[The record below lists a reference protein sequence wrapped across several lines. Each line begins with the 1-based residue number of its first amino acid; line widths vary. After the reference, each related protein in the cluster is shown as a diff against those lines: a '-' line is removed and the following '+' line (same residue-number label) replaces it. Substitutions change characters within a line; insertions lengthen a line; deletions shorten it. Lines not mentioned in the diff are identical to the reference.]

1 MGWGCCLQRGVIGW
15 LGKQRENRWR
25 GRFSRSGSAA
35 YGVVLRL
42 DTLTEL

>member
-15 LGKQRENRWR
+15 LGKQREYRWR

-42 DTLTEL
+42 DTLNEL